1 MWSRV
6 WRVPFH
12 FSVNELVLVESEPL
26 VTEVKTL
33 FREYAAGLNVNLC
46 FQDFDQ
52 ELEKLPGDYK
62 SPQGRLVLARHVHV
76 VAGCCA
82 LRPLKSS
89 AIPNAAELKRLYV
102 RPNFRGTGLGRQM
115 AEYMINAAKEIGY
128 ASVVLDTLPTM
139 QEARQLYAR
148 MGFRPIAP
156 YYESPVEGT
165 AFLQLSLK

>member
-1 MWSRV
+1 M
-6 WRVPFH
+6 
-12 FSVNELVLVESEPL
+12 NELVLVEGEPL

-52 ELEKLPGDYK
+52 ELESLPGDYR
-62 SPQGRLVLARHVHV
+62 SPRGRLVLAYHNRQ

-82 LRPLKSS
+82 LRPLKS
-89 AIPNAAELKRLYV
+89 AAPVAAAELKRLYV
-102 RPNFRGTGLGRQM
+102 RQDFRGTGLGRQL
-115 AEYMINAAKEIGY
+115 AEYMIGAAKEIGY

-139 QEARQLYAR
+139 QEARKLYAQ
-148 MGFRPIAP
+148 MGFVAISP
-156 YYESPVEGT
+156 YYKSPVEGT